1 MPESAVAAAPQVSNA
16 RVSLPDGKS
25 LATRVFL
32 PEGPGPFP
40 ALVTFY
46 PYRKD
51 DFIGAGS
58 AAPAAYYA
66 ASGYA
71 TVLIDTRGY
80 GSSTGRAY
88 QAWDPR
94 EFEDGAVALGWVTD
108 QPWSDGTIGLV
119 GSSYGGA
126 MAFGVASLSP
136 PGLKAIASVYG
147 AADIYHDFVYPGG
160 CPNALGASAWSA
172 LMVALELAP
181 PTLQDPEGAWLEAW
195 RDRLDRLD
203 DGDISNLVWPSH
215 ADYDEYWQRRQIP
228 VEQIA
233 VPAFF
238 LSGWRD
244 LLCQGMLHAY
254 ERCRSPKRLLVG
266 PWSHAA
272 PDLVP
277 EAPYDWLLELR
288 LWWDRWL
295 KGQETETARPDV
307 VYWVQG
313 EGAWHSAP
321 QWPPRTAAAQAYHPS
336 DEGLAETASAH
347 SAEYRCAAA
356 VGADA
361 GLWYPM
367 ALQVGSFD
375 QARDDARSLGY
386 TADPFADDRVVA
398 GASTAR
404 IRLSVPEGE
413 SVHLTV
419 KLCDVAP
426 DGASTLI
433 TSGWRRIDAGPAR
446 EVVCEVELY
455 PTAYRIPAGNRLR
468 CTIAG
473 SDFPRIWPSPT
484 EPDVVVLSSADDPS
498 VVHVPMV
505 SAAELGDPVFEPPL
519 PEEGPPVESPI
530 LRAEPIC
537 RVVRDEAKQSFSVT
551 VGLGMKVSLH
561 QGGTFALENSLTAS
575 IREGRPLSATVETS
589 AAVVA
594 ELASGE
600 TVRAEAEGLSTRGRR
615 HLSGR
620 VTSGEQT
627 LYERRWS
634 AITPG

>member
-1 MPESAVAAAPQVSNA
+1 LSDATASNV
-16 RVSLPDGKS
+16 RVPLSDGKS
-25 LATRVFL
+25 LAGRIVL
-32 PEGPGPFP
+32 PEGDGPFP

-58 AAPAAYYA
+58 AQAAAYHGGA
-66 ASGYA
+66 GYA
-71 TVLIDTRGY
+71 SVLIDNRGY
-80 GSSTGRAY
+80 GGSTGRAY

-94 EFEDGAVALGWVTD
+94 EFDDGVEALDWVTQ

-119 GSSYGGA
+119 GSSYGGH
-126 MAFGVASLSP
+126 MAFGVAALSP

-181 PTLQDPEGAWLEAW
+181 PTLQDPGGAWLEAW

-203 DGDISNLVWPSH
+203 DGDISTLVWPAH
-215 ADYDEYWQRRQIP
+215 PDYDDYWRRRAIP
-228 VEQIA
+228 VEEIS

-254 ERCRSPKRLLVG
+254 ESCRTPKRLLVG

-277 EAPYDWLLELR
+277 DAPYDWLLELR
-288 LWWDRWL
+288 LWWDEWL
-295 KGQETETARPDV
+295 KGEEPEVPRPDV

-313 EGAWHSAP
+313 EAAWHSATE
-321 QWPPRTAAAQAYHPS
+321 WPPESATAEEHYPS
-336 DEGLAETASAH
+336 DDGLAEEASDHA
-347 SAEYRCAAA
+347 AEYRCVAA
-356 VGADA
+356 VGGDA

-367 ALQVGSFD
+367 AMQIGAFE
-375 QARDDARSLGY
+375 QARDDARSLAY
-386 TADPFADDRVVA
+386 TSPPLAEDKTIA
-398 GASTAR
+398 GTATAR
-404 IRLSVPEGE
+404 VRLSVPDGE

-419 KLCDVAP
+419 KLCEVGP

-433 TSGWRRIDAGPAR
+433 SSGWRRIDAGPAR
-446 EVVCEVELY
+446 EVACEVELY
-455 PTAYRIPAGNRLR
+455 PTAYRVRAGNRLR
-468 CTIAG
+468 WTIAG
-473 SDFPRIWPSPT
+473 GDFPRIWPSPT
-484 EPDVVVLSSADDPS
+484 EPDIVVLSSEDAPTAFRLP
-498 VVHVPMV
+498 VVPAGEH
-505 SAAELGDPVFEPPL
+505 STFEPPL
-519 PEEGPPVESPI
+519 PEAPQPAASIV
-530 LRAEPIC
+530 RAEPIC
-537 RVVRDEAKQSFSVT
+537 RFGRDEATQSFSVT
-551 VGLGMKVSLH
+551 VGLGVTIALV

-575 IREGRPLSATVETS
+575 IREGKPLSATVETS
-589 AAVVA
+589 ASVVA
-594 ELASGE
+594 ELATGE
-600 TVRAEAEGLSTRGRR
+600 VVRAEATGLSSRGRR
-615 HLSGR
+615 HISGSL
-620 VTSGEQT
+620 TSGEHT

-634 AITPG
+634 SLTPG